1 MKNRSVWR
9 LLCLSWAAACL
20 SCGSPK
26 MTPEQSHQKML
37 QTLEQIRQRAAGSD
51 EYFEDASVR
60 LAQRQLAK
68 TNQKDRITRF
78 ELHWQLGDDLL
89 RLGENAEAIEH
100 FEAAYE
106 LSSQMKD
113 LLSRDQQRQLWMDLA
128 VAHLRR
134 GETENCVH
142 CQTGESC
149 ILPIGPGGVHQKTAG
164 SEKAIKY
171 FSLLLEEF
179 PDDLSARWLLNIA
192 YMTLGKYPQEV
203 PPKHLIAPEAFAA
216 KQDFPRFVDVSRER
230 GLKVIDCSGGAA
242 AEDFDGDGDLDLIT
256 SNWARDGALR
266 YFRNDGGSFVERSQ
280 EAGFDGLYGG
290 LNLEHADY
298 DNDGDMDLLVLRG
311 AWLGTDPG
319 KHPNSL
325 LQNDGQ
331 GKFVDVTFAAGL
343 GEEHYPTQTAAWA
356 DFDNDGDLDLYV
368 GNEETSSQLFR
379 NNGDGTFEEIAEQ
392 AGVLNNRFAKGV
404 SWGDCDNDGDPDLYV
419 SNTRGDNRLY
429 RNNGDVTFTDVAEK
443 LRVAKPRNGFPVWFW
458 DFNNDGMLDLY
469 ASSYNVGIRH
479 VAADYLGKA
488 PDEERDC
495 LYQNDH
501 NGGFLEVGLRS
512 GLNRATQPMGCNFGD
527 LDNDGWLDF
536 YLGTGYVDYTGL
548 MPNLM
553 FRNNGGKAFD
563 DVTFA
568 GGFGHLQKGHGTVF
582 ADFDQDG
589 DQDVFIQMG
598 GANPGDAFGNVL
610 FENPGFGNHWL
621 TVRLEGTTSNRSAI
635 GARIMAEFVEGE
647 KRRKVFRW
655 VNSGGSFGAN
665 PLRQTLGVGKA
676 KRVEK
681 LEIVWPSGK
690 QQVLEDVKAGQFLT
704 IREE

>member
-429 RNNGDVTFTDVAEK
+429 RNNGDATFTDVAEK